1 MYNIISTMFV
11 NFNFQACITLIL
23 STTCICEIPFGV
35 NVSTPDTKKKRGI

>member
-23 STTCICEIPFGV
+23 SITFCEIPFGV